1 MSELRGDGGGVRQGC
16 DKGYPF
22 LCLRRCLF
30 AQYRRRLEAEKMRLA
45 EEEKLRKEM
54 SAKKAKE
61 EAERKHQ
68 VSLDLRAVLGAG
80 PALRLHTSCHL
91 SLLPSSRLGDTSS
104 SLSTQQL
111 NSPVGFALWLES
123 EDCAHSTFLVRG
135 DTQGKGLTGE
145 PPGSC
150 SQTQGSQPH
159 MPLNTEVWLV

>member
-1 MSELRGDGGGVRQGC
+1 MSELRGDEGGVRQGC

-80 PALRLHTSCHL
+80 SALHTSPCHL

-123 EDCAHSTFLVRG
+123 EGCAHSTFLVRG
-135 DTQGKGLTGE
+135 DTQGKGLTE
-145 PPGSC
+145 ERPGSC
-150 SQTQGSQPH
+150 SPTQGSQPH
-159 MPLNTEVWLV
+159 VPLNTEVWLV